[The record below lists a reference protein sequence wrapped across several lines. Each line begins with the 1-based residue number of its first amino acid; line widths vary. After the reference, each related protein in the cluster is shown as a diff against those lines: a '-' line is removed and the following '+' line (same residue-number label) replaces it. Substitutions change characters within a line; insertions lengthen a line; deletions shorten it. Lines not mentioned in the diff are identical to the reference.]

1 MGIIKFLTAG
11 IILGLPFG
19 PVGIMCMG
27 KTIEKGRRAGFASAL
42 GAITVDVIYSV
53 IAFLILIP
61 AKGFIEKN
69 DFILRVLVGVFLLI
83 VGATKLFG
91 KVNVTNLNLKKSSDE
106 MVAATENKEE
116 KESFSMLAKEYLK
129 IFLIS
134 IPNAFNVITII
145 TIFTA
150 LRVFEIKENF
160 LIVKL
165 MIGIFLG
172 NIIFWS
178 FTTYTLSVLRN
189 KITEKS
195 IVRVVR
201 LCGLAIMIFGISLEL
216 QALSSIWL

>member
-1 MGIIKFLTAG
+1 
-11 IILGLPFG
+11 
-19 PVGIMCMG
+19 
-27 KTIEKGRRAGFASAL
+27 
-42 GAITVDVIYSV
+42 
-53 IAFLILIP
+53 
-61 AKGFIEKN
+61 
-69 DFILRVLVGVFLLI
+69 
-83 VGATKLFG
+83 
-91 KVNVTNLNLKKSSDE
+91 
-106 MVAATENKEE
+106 MVATTENKEQ
-116 KESFSMLAKEYLK
+116 KEDFNMLAKEYLK

-195 IVRVVR
+195 IVKVVR
-201 LCGLAIMIFGISLEL
+201 LCGLAIMIFGISLEF
-216 QALSSIWL
+216 QALSSIWS

>member
-11 IILGLPFG
+11 LILGLPFG

-134 IPNAFNVITII
+134 IPNALNVITII

-178 FTTYTLSVLRN
+178 FTVS
-189 KITEKS
+189 
-195 IVRVVR
+195 
-201 LCGLAIMIFGISLEL
+201 A
-216 QALSSIWL
+216 Q